1 MSKIPTNDSHKSVES
16 CLLIVWD
23 NTAGNLSDNLI
34 ETGRNV
40 IETDLESSYNTD
52 YKENKTEESFSLI
65 ILKTSIEDG
74 FKTIFDGQ
82 CNSITTVVVL
92 AGKRVLDGIDDVTA
106 ALLGGRITIDD
117 VDAKTLINVIK
128 NCQCLTTRSILKNVR
143 LIAELVEE
151 RNA

>member
-16 CLLIVWD
+16 CLLIGWN
-23 NTAGNLSDNLI
+23 NTAENLADNLI

-40 IETDLESSYNTD
+40 IAIDLESSYNTD
-52 YKENKTEESFSLI
+52 YKENKTEESSSLI

-82 CNSITTVVVL
+82 SNSITTVVVL

-117 VDAKTLINVIK
+117 VDAKTLK
-128 NCQCLTTRSILKNVR
+128 LGRASCR
-143 LIAELVEE
+143 E
-151 RNA
+151 RG